1 MFGVTC
7 HSSLTLSE
15 DQHNLEGRMKTA
27 PAFGVLVSLADGEM
41 GTRHSIIIGDARD
54 MGETSDESVH
64 LIVASP
70 DIG

>member
-41 GTRHSIIIGDARD
+41 VTRHRIIIG
-54 MGETSDESVH
+54 
-64 LIVASP
+64 
-70 DIG
+70 